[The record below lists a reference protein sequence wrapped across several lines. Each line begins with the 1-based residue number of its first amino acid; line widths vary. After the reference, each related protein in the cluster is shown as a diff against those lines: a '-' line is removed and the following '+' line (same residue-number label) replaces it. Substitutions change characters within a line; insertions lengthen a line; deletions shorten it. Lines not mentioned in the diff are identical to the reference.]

1 MIKYQFLITLYKY
14 KVIRKK
20 LNLMKPVKLTKEEA
34 TKAVKEIVQYGK
46 VEFCG
51 HCKRDSM
58 PKRDVKPT
66 DIIKVLWDG
75 EVKKEAQWDET
86 YKNWKYRVDGLDNVG
101 DELTAITVIYV
112 SELHLIVITVF

>member
-1 MIKYQFLITLYKY
+1 M
-14 KVIRKK
+14 
-20 LNLMKPVKLTKEEA
+20 NKPVKLTKEEA

-46 VEFCG
+46 VEFSG

-75 EVKKEAQWDET
+75 EVKREAEWDET
-86 YKNWKYRVDGLDNVG
+86 YKNWKYRVEGIDNIG

-112 SELHLIVITVF
+112 SEFHLIVITVF